1 MYRKKIAIIGTVGLP
16 AKYGGWET
24 LVDNLTSELANF
36 FQLTVYCSAPRYEK
50 KINFFNGVHLEYI
63 NLNANGVQSIPYDII
78 SIYKAFKFADT
89 VLILGVSGC
98 IALPIFRLFGT
109 TRIIVNIDGLE
120 WRREKWGWL
129 TKRFLK
135 ISERCAVKFSHIVVT
150 DNKALK
156 SYVLETY
163 GVESHFIAYG
173 GNHATK
179 LEKNLH
185 YLNKYKFLAD
195 KYAFKV
201 CRIEKENN
209 IELILKA
216 FRMSNSLKLVL
227 VGNWNGNSYGKTML
241 KEYGNDTNLFLLDPI
256 YDYNDIN
263 VLRSNCFVYIHGH
276 SAGGTNPSLV
286 EAMSI
291 GLPIISYDVDFNRN
305 TTDNKSLYFQNKEQL
320 VAILNNL
327 NNINL
332 IAVSKELKLIAEKKY
347 NWSKISKQYSK
358 LF

>member
-1 MYRKKIAIIGTVGLP
+1 MQTKKIAIIGSVGLP

-24 LVDNLTSELANF
+24 LVHNLSLELSNI
-36 FQLTVYCSAPRYEK
+36 FQLTVFCSSRRYEK
-50 KINFFNGVHLEYI
+50 KINFFNGARLEYI
-63 NLNANGVQSIPYDII
+63 NLNANGIQSIPYDII

-109 TRIIVNIDGLE
+109 TKVIVNIDGLE
-120 WRREKWGWL
+120 WKREKWGRF
-129 TKRFLK
+129 TKIFLK
-135 ISERCAVKFSHIVVT
+135 ISEKCAVKFSHIVVT
-150 DNKALK
+150 DNKALQ

-173 GNHATK
+173 GNHAAK
-179 LEKNLH
+179 VEKNLH

-201 CRIEKENN
+201 CRIERENN

-216 FRMSNSLKLVL
+216 FREANFLNLVL
-227 VGNWNGNSYGKTML
+227 VGNWHGNSFGKAL
-241 KEYGNDTNLFLLDPI
+241 FKEYGNDTNLFLLDPI
-256 YDYNDIN
+256 YDYNEIN

-286 EAMSI
+286 EAMNLE
-291 GLPIISYDVDFNRN
+291 LPIISYDVDFNRN
-305 TTDNKSLYFQNKEQL
+305 TTENKSLYFKNQEQL
-320 VAILNNL
+320 VDILNNL

-332 IAVSKELKLIAEKKY
+332 IEVSKELKLIAEKNY